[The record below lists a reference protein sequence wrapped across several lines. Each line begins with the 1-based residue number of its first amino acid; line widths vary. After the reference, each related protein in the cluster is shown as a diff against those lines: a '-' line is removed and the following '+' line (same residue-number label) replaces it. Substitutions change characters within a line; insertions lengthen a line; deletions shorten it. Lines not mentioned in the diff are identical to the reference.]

1 MKIIVLVS
9 TIFLLLVIFV
19 ILVFPEIY
27 ASHLSNTLA
36 FIGSITALVSVIWT
50 QYNKTLEEKNKIEQF
65 REEKKFQLSK
75 EKYQE
80 LTNKKIDL
88 FNELSILIRDFFDN
102 FHKIGV
108 SYPDE
113 ATLTEYDFYDSF
125 YKNLIKKIEPNILLI
140 NDETYEF
147 YKTIK
152 NRYNKLESQVYT
164 KYQYKEELESQEQ
177 WEGINEERRNFF
189 QIEKDNILKLIE
201 LLEKEINHIR
211 KKINS

>member
-1 MKIIVLVS
+1 MKIMVLVT
-9 TIFLLLVIFV
+9 TIFLSLMIFI

-27 ASHLSNTLA
+27 ATHLSNTLA
-36 FIGSITALVSVIWT
+36 FIGSITALISVIWT

-108 SYPDE
+108 SYSDE

-125 YKNLIKKIEPNILLI
+125 YKNLIKKIAPNILLI

-147 YKTIK
+147 YKEIK
-152 NRYNKLESQVYT
+152 DRYNKLESQVYS
-164 KYQYKEELESQEQ
+164 KYQYKEELEPREQ
-177 WEGINEERRNFF
+177 WEGIDEERKVFF
-189 QIEKDNILKLIE
+189 QTEKNNILKLIE
-201 LLEKEINHIR
+201 LLEKEIKDIR

>member
-1 MKIIVLVS
+1 MKIMVLVT
-9 TIFLLLVIFV
+9 TIFLSLMIFI

-27 ASHLSNTLA
+27 ATHLSNTLA
-36 FIGSITALVSVIWT
+36 FIGSITALISVIWT

-108 SYPDE
+108 SYSDE

-125 YKNLIKKIEPNILLI
+125 YKNLIKKIAPNILLI

-147 YKTIK
+147 YKEIK
-152 NRYNKLESQVYT
+152 DRYNKLESQVYS
-164 KYQYKEELESQEQ
+164 KYQYKEELEPREQ
-177 WEGINEERRNFF
+177 WEGIDEEEKFF
-189 QIEKDNILKLIE
+189 FKL
-201 LLEKEINHIR
+201 
-211 KKINS
+211 KKIIF